1 MKVMGN
7 LMRQLMKLRIPIRM
21 WLLKNRNAIM
31 NRFYKKQS
39 QELLVDIHMVNN
51 DRRSYVDLFESITNQ
66 ILTSAP
72 QSKCSFTFSGHRWN
86 FGRLYKRKKNLIAFV
101 NFHRHA
107 HTELS
112 LYFHLMKTFFVLFLF
127 YPDFYYSYVILLEWN
142 VSIGDRPK
150 VYVSKNFK

>member
-1 MKVMGN
+1 MRKLKLMKVMGN

-51 DRRSYVDLFESITNQ
+51 DRRSYIDLFESITNQ

-72 QSKCSFTFSGHRWN
+72 QSKCSFTFSGHR
-86 FGRLYKRKKNLIAFV
+86 
-101 NFHRHA
+101 
-107 HTELS
+107 
-112 LYFHLMKTFFVLFLF
+112 
-127 YPDFYYSYVILLEWN
+127 
-142 VSIGDRPK
+142 
-150 VYVSKNFK
+150 